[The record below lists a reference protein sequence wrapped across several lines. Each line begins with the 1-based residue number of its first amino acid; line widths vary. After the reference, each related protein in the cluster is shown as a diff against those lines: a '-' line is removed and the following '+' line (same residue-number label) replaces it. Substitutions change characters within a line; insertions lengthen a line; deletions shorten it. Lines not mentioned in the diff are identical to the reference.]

1 MKNFPEINQKTW
13 KVKTPYPVLS
23 KILARQLGIKPI
35 TAQLLINRGI
45 YTVEQGHSF
54 LDCELGK
61 LPHPLQLKDMDKA
74 VSRVLKAVELREKIL
89 VYGDYDADGITS
101 TTLMTHLLRRLGADV
116 DYYIPNRLVEG
127 YGLHLHLLQQ
137 FRHEGR
143 KLVLTVDCG
152 INAIEESKWAA
163 QNGLDLIITD
173 HHEPALEIPGA
184 CAVIN
189 PKRKDCTYPYKEL
202 AGVGVALKF
211 AQALIEHI
219 GMGPDAW
226 LDYLDLVC
234 LGTIADIVPVQGEN
248 RVLVKH
254 GLKYLAKSDRA
265 GLRALM
271 DISGAKGREIG
282 PREVGFGLAPR
293 LNAAGRIGSPD
304 LAVNLLLTGD
314 IIEANEISVE
324 LEKRNQERQKI
335 ETAVLN
341 DALQQVE
348 ARRHPDIDRVL
359 VLASDKWHPGV
370 IGIVASRLADRYCR
384 PVLMITIG
392 SSEGKGSARSV
403 SGFNMHHALTHC
415 QEHLLDFGGHELAA
429 GFSIEKCKIDDLRR
443 EIIIYAEKQIY
454 KVMTRPILVLD
465 DVVKFNQVSEELVKE
480 IELLQPFGHQNPEPL
495 LGCRDTSVLESRGV
509 GKNGAHLKLRLR
521 GEAVNFDGIGFN
533 LGSYAGE
540 LAKNEKTVN
549 IAFLPA
555 FNVYNGRRSVQLN
568 VKDLGLPAL
577 TEIAASAERDILL
590 PDWQHFNHEIDD
602 AEEQEDLYV
611 PEFIS
616 GKVRNLKTQDIKST
630 HQTTGYS
637 PAEIKVMGKS
647 LDILAEEAGRPV
659 LKLVVTPWGC
669 RAIELAHYLAISNPG
684 LWGRITYCHGLL
696 PQRTR
701 QELISLF
708 AAGPANTM
716 VVTPAVAGDIQGL
729 AERVIMYHLPFSPEE
744 VNCSLR
750 ALKNGGKLLLLHDPK
765 DFDDNLTELG
775 KIAPDRDYLA
785 ALYITLRRL
794 GNFNAEN
801 LINYELTSKSLID
814 AGFINCNHHT
824 LQIGLTILEELN
836 LIRFTKNRKEA
847 IVRLLPT
854 PLQKKDLSKAPT
866 FRHIQL
872 MKEETTAWMKKV
884 INNSGEVIIHGS

>member
-1 MKNFPEINQKTW
+1 MKNFPEINQKIW

-23 KILARQLGIKPI
+23 SILARQLGITPV
-35 TAQLLINRGI
+35 TAQLLINRGV
-45 YTVEQGHSF
+45 YTVEQGRWF

-101 TTLMTHLLRRLGADV
+101 TTLTTHLLRRLGADV

-163 QNGLDLIITD
+163 ENGLDLVITD
-173 HHEPALEIPGA
+173 HHEPALEIPRA

-189 PKRKDCTYPYKEL
+189 PKRKDCIYPYKEL
-202 AGVGVALKF
+202 AGVGVALKL
-211 AQALIEHI
+211 AQALLEEV
-219 GMGPDAW
+219 GGSTDAW

-248 RVLVKH
+248 RILVKH
-254 GLKYLAKSDRA
+254 GLKYLVNSNRV
-265 GLRALM
+265 GLRALI
-271 DISGAKGREIG
+271 DICGTKGRELG

-304 LAVNLLLTGD
+304 LAVKLLLTED
-314 IIEANEISVE
+314 IIEANEISEE

-335 ETAVLN
+335 EVAVLN
-341 DALQQVE
+341 DALQQME
-348 ARRHPDIDRVL
+348 ARRYLDIDRVL

-384 PVLMITIG
+384 PVLMITIDG
-392 SSEGKGSARSV
+392 SEGKGSARSI
-403 SGFNMHHALTHC
+403 SGFNIHHALTHC
-415 QEHLLDFGGHELAA
+415 REHLLSFGGHELAA
-429 GFSIEKCKIDDLRR
+429 GFSIEKSKIEDLRR
-443 EIIIYAEKQIY
+443 EIILYAEKQIY
-454 KVMTRPILVLD
+454 GVVTRPILVLD
-465 DVVKFNQVSEELVKE
+465 DIVQFSQVSEDLVKE
-480 IELLQPFGHQNPEPL
+480 IDLLQPFGHQNPEPL
-495 LGCRDTSVLESRGV
+495 LGCRDTAVLESRGV

-521 GEAVNFDGIGFN
+521 GETANFDGIGFN

-540 LAKNEKTVN
+540 LNKHEKTLD

-577 TEIAASAERDILL
+577 VEMAASADRDIFL
-590 PDWQHFNHEIDD
+590 PDCQHFSQEIDE
-602 AEEQEDLYV
+602 AEEQEDLYM

-616 GKVRNLKTQDIKST
+616 GQVRNLRTQNIKAA
-630 HQTTGYS
+630 HQTTGFK
-637 PAEIKVMGKS
+637 PAEIKVMGKR

-669 RAIELAHYLAISNPG
+669 RAIELAHYLALTNPG

-696 PQRTR
+696 PQRVR

-708 AAGPANTM
+708 AAGVTNTM
-716 VVTPAVAGDIQGL
+716 VVTPAVAGDIQEL

-744 VNCSLR
+744 INCSLR
-750 ALKNGGKLLLLHDPK
+750 ALRNGGKLLLLYDPK
-765 DFDDNLTELG
+765 DFDHNLTELS

-785 ALYITLRRL
+785 GLYRILHRG
-794 GNFNAEN
+794 GNCDVEK
-801 LINYELTSKSLID
+801 LIDFELTSKLLMD
-814 AGFINCNHHT
+814 AGFLNSNRHT
-824 LQIGLTILEELN
+824 LEIGLTILEELN
-836 LIRFTKNRKEA
+836 LIRPIKNRKE
-847 IVRLLPT
+847 IIFKLLPS
-854 PLQKKDLSKAPT
+854 PPQKKDLSEAPT
-866 FRHIQL
+866 FRQMQL
-872 MKEETTAWMKKV
+872 IKEETTAWMKKV
-884 INNSGEVIIHGS
+884 INNSGEGTIHGS